1 MECFEVLVVHVSS
14 LSFLVSFSTMRHSV
28 YAHIGLLSMFSA
40 KRNEVRDDM
49 KIEMTQ
55 VFVLFILHAFV
66 MLLFFFFENIL

>member
-1 MECFEVLVVHVSS
+1 
-14 LSFLVSFSTMRHSV
+14 
-28 YAHIGLLSMFSA
+28 MFSA
-40 KRNEVRDDM
+40 KRNEDRDDM